1 MANDADDKT
10 AGAGAQ
16 QSPGVGATPAAPP
29 AKQTPPPADEPIRYT
44 REVWKEH
51 AKRAFK
57 VSPHAVHGALHDA
70 GPDDTFTE
78 DQVRERLQFLTQP
91 LEGPEQ

>member
-1 MANDADDKT
+1 MANGDDEKT

-16 QSPGVGATPAAPP
+16 ASPPAAAPP
-29 AKQTPPPADEPIRYT
+29 AKQTPPAADEPIRYT

-78 DQVRERLQFLTQP
+78 DEVRGRLQFLTVP
-91 LEGPEQ
+91 LKGSEL